1 MALKRYKP
9 LKRTPLKKTPWESKA
24 KQQEKKKA
32 KAGLS
37 KSKLVADLDAWF
49 SRYIRLKYSDA
60 NGYCRCISCGK
71 IYFWKDIQNG
81 HYMSRRYMST
91 RFSEDNCR
99 PQGVECNIFNQGNI
113 QMYRRALIKQIGEQR
128 VDLIEVRAR
137 QERKSWSIFELKQLI
152 EYYKKEVNKLLEQ
165 KHLKL

>member
-9 LKRTPLKKTPWESKA
+9 LRRTPLKRAPWNQA
-24 KQQEKKKA
+24 KQTQEKKKA

-37 KSKLVADLDAWF
+37 KPALIKELDKWF
-49 SRYIRLKYSDA
+49 SYYVRLKNSDK

-71 IYFWKDIQNG
+71 IFFWKDIQNG

-91 RFSEDNCR
+91 RFAEDNCR
-99 PQGVECNIFNQGNI
+99 PQCVACNIFNQGNI
-113 QMYRRALIKQIGEQR
+113 QMYRRALVRSIGEQR

-137 QERKSWSIFELKQLI
+137 LESRNWSLFELKQMI
-152 EYYKKEVNKLLEQ
+152 AYYKKEVDGLLLE
-165 KHLKL
+165 KSLSL